1 VASAGCRG
9 TDLGAC
15 RRKTRSAVFLRTHTG
30 IGVRYSAAMTT
41 FKPYNPDQPFLL
53 PPVLQDWL
61 PEDHPAAFIRVPVP
75 RPAES
80 GAVFHFFPCTRRL

>member
-1 VASAGCRG
+1 
-9 TDLGAC
+9 
-15 RRKTRSAVFLRTHTG
+15 
-30 IGVRYSAAMTT
+30 MTT